1 LKLIWPIRE
10 ARPFHF
16 DQIFNQIAELI
27 AERAATKINESVQ
40 RGMRDGARAVSALKG
55 RRLDMRCH
63 YPGCKNRSK
72 GPRFRFMCEQHMKL
86 SKREQIVALETWRNG
101 GRGRTRNRSISRQRR
116 ALRLAD

>member
-1 LKLIWPIRE
+1 MAFPE
-10 ARPFHF
+10 ASMPFHF

-27 AERAATKINESVQ
+27 AERAARKINESVQ

-86 SKREQIVALETWRNG
+86 SKREQIVALETWRNSG
-101 GRGRTRNRSISRQRR
+101 KGRTRNRSISRQRR

>member
-1 LKLIWPIRE
+1 MAYSGGK
-10 ARPFHF
+10 AFHF

-40 RGMRDGARAVSALKG
+40 RGMHDGARAVSALKG

-101 GRGRTRNRSISRQRR
+101 GRGRTRNRSIPRQRL